1 MDYDEFEEPAA
12 WGVAS
17 PKTGDIVR
25 DAIRKEAV
33 IKEII
38 ACQEDLRAAMLAR
51 VQSVEKEVEKL
62 ASGNETLQM
71 YIDNLTVQM
80 AKRR

>member
-1 MDYDEFEEPAA
+1 LSLTVCIYREIAAAQEGLRGLSSPDLSSYIVLIHSPA
-12 WGVAS
+12 
-17 PKTGDIVR
+17 
-25 DAIRKEAV
+25 
-33 IKEII
+33 
-38 ACQEDLRAAMLAR
+38 LLAR
-51 VQSVEKEVEKL
+51 VQGVEKEVDKL